1 MIGGVPEVRLA
12 TADDAG
18 VVGRV
23 LADGFA
29 ADPVMTWVF
38 EEPGRRRKLREF
50 FGFLAREALVP
61 LGATYVLPGA
71 CAVWTPPGT
80 PDWPAQRGERFL
92 DLLGRTCTPDDL
104 DRLGA
109 LDAATQ
115 AHHPEGDLWFLSSIA
130 TVEEA
135 QGQGRGSALLERSL
149 PQVDA
154 DGLPAYLESTN
165 PRNVS
170 LYRRFGF
177 VETATI
183 ELPGGPSLI
192 GMWRPGA

>member
-1 MIGGVPEVRLA
+1 VPEVRLA

-18 VVGRV
+18 DVGRV
-23 LADGFA
+23 LAEGFA

-38 EEPGRRRKLREF
+38 DGPGRR
-50 FGFLAREALVP
+50 AVP
-61 LGATYVLPGA
+61 RSA
-71 CAVWTPPGT
+71 GT
-80 PDWPAQRGERFL
+80 DVHPRR
-92 DLLGRTCTPDDL
+92 L
-104 DRLGA
+104 DRLAA
-109 LDAATQ
+109 LDAATH

-135 QGQGRGSALLERSL
+135 QGQGRGSALLEWSL
-149 PQVDA
+149 PRVDA

-170 LYRRFGF
+170 FYRRFGF

-183 ELPGGPSLI
+183 ELPGGPSLV